1 MPSVEAMD
9 AKKAT
14 GAKVASENAKSIKVL
29 DELMSK
35 LSVSKSQDETNAA
48 ARNIAS
54 FINGD
59 IEEADAPTKY
69 VLALVLNHYERRGIC
84 GKR

>member
-1 MPSVEAMD
+1 MAA
-9 AKKAT
+9 AK
-14 GAKVASENAKSIKVL
+14 ENAKSIKVL

-48 ARNIAS
+48 AKNLAT
-54 FINGD
+54 FINGP

-69 VLALVLNHYERRGIC
+69 VEIFHTMCSGRFTSRSVLRLVSDYCRDEVC
-84 GKR
+84 